1 MDDNKNDV
9 YMQHE
14 INALRTSY
22 RWATLGIVVVILLA
36 LAGLGWAVDHYFGE
50 GGVRVMLVAVG
61 LVMLLAILYAMSI
74 GVSAVFG
81 RQAMQHH
88 DNVLN
93 GLIQFQ
99 RADDYG
105 EVARSVANGMS
116 GVMRSGNSLDA
127 RVLQIANQIAK
138 QQQTQLTDS
147 QRSAPATTPT
157 WAMDGEQ
164 SEADAEFRWVR

>member
-14 INALRTSY
+14 INALRTSH

-36 LAGLGWAVDHYFGE
+36 LAGLGWATDHYFGPS
-50 GGVRVMLVAVG
+50 GVRVLLVGAG
-61 LVMLLAILYAMSI
+61 LLTLLAIIYLMSI

-105 EVARSVANGMS
+105 EVARSVATGMS
-116 GVMRSGNSLDA
+116 GAIRSGNQIDA
-127 RVLQIANQIAK
+127 RVLQIANQIAR
-138 QQQTQLTDS
+138 QQLADS
-147 QRSAPATTPT
+147 QRQQPAPLPQS
-157 WAMDGEQ
+157 WAMTDAPGEPD
-164 SEADAEFRWVR
+164 ADTQFRWIQ